1 VVYRALRNRK
11 KTLLRESFKY
21 FETHKARERAAI
33 VTLIRANDEETR
45 QEALEHLNELALLAD
60 TAGADV
66 LYRMTQ
72 ERPTPDVALYLGKG
86 KVEELKKHVEMLELQ
101 LVIFDD
107 ELSPVQIRNLEREIN
122 VKILDRPSL
131 ILDIFAS
138 RARTREAKTQ
148 IELAQLEYLLPRLTR
163 AWTHLSKQHGGIG
176 TKGPGETQ
184 IETDRRLVKTRI
196 SHLKEKLGEIERQQ
210 HTRRSGRNDELTRV
224 ALVGYTNVGKS
235 SLLNTLAIGE
245 SDVFVENRL
254 FATLDA
260 TTRAVEFAHGRR
272 ALMTDTVGFIRKL
285 PPKLI
290 ASFRTTL
297 SEVDEADVL
306 LHVVDIS
313 NPQFEEQIVVVGETL
328 HELGAHLKPTIMVFN
343 KLDAL
348 PEDRK
353 YLISELRARYPH
365 AVFISAARGIGVE
378 HLKNEIEKVI
388 TETSFEITVE
398 IPMAHYDIASRLH
411 ELGEVRE
418 RVFSE
423 THVRLRL
430 RVHIRNKER
439 VERLLATA
447 A

>member
-1 VVYRALRNRK
+1 
-11 KTLLRESFKY
+11 
-21 FETHKARERAAI
+21 
-33 VTLIRANDEETR
+33 
-45 QEALEHLNELALLAD
+45 
-60 TAGADV
+60 
-66 LYRMTQ
+66 MTQ
-72 ERPTPDVALYLGKG
+72 ERSTPDGALYLGKG
-86 KVEELKKHVEMLELQ
+86 KVEELKKHVTMLEIQ
-101 LVIFDD
+101 LAIFDD
-107 ELSPVQIRNLEREIN
+107 ELSPVQVRNLEKELNIK
-122 VKILDRPSL
+122 VLDRSSL

-138 RARTREAKTQ
+138 RARTSEAKTQ

-196 SHLKEKLGEIERQQ
+196 SRLKEKLGVIERQ
-210 HTRRSGRNDELTRV
+210 HETRRGGRNDELTRI
-224 ALVGYTNVGKS
+224 ALVGYTNAGKS
-235 SLLNTLAIGE
+235 SLLNTLAAG
-245 SDVFVENRL
+245 SNVFVENRL

-260 TTRAVEFAHGRR
+260 TTRSVDFAHGRQ
-272 ALMTDTVGFIRKL
+272 ALVTDTVGFIRKL

-297 SEVDEADVL
+297 SEVREADIL

-313 NPQFEEQIVVVGETL
+313 SAQFEEQIEVVGETL
-328 HELGAHLKPTIMVFN
+328 RELDSHLTPTIMVFN
-343 KLDAL
+343 KLDL
-348 PEDRK
+348 LDEEQK
-353 YLISELRARYPH
+353 YLISELRERYPH
-365 AVFISAARGIGVE
+365 AVFISAQRGIGIE
-378 HLKNEIEKVI
+378 HLKSEIEKVI
-388 TETSFEITVE
+388 TESSFELTVE

-418 RVFSE
+418 RIFTD

-430 RVHIRNKER
+430 RVHVRNKER

>member
-1 VVYRALRNRK
+1 M
-11 KTLLRESFKY
+11 RETFKY

-33 VTLIRANDEETR
+33 VTIIRSNDEETR

-72 ERPTPDVALYLGKG
+72 ERATPDVALYLGKG
-86 KVEELKKHVEMLELQ
+86 KVEELKKHVAALEIQ

-107 ELSPVQIRNLEREIN
+107 ELSPVQIRNLEREVN
-122 VKILDRPSL
+122 VKILDRSSL

-196 SHLKEKLGEIERQQ
+196 SLLKEKLSEIARQ
-210 HTRRSGRNDELTRV
+210 HETRRSGRNDELARV
-224 ALVGYTNVGKS
+224 ALVGYTNAGKS
-235 SLLNTLAIGE
+235 SLLNTLASGD
-245 SDVFVENRL
+245 SNVFVENRL

-260 TTRAVEFAHGRR
+260 TTRSIDLAHSRK
-272 ALMTDTVGFIRKL
+272 ALVTDTVGFIRKL

-297 SEVDEADVL
+297 SEVREADIL
-306 LHVVDIS
+306 LHVVDIAS
-313 NPQFEEQIVVVGETL
+313 AQFEEQIEVVQETL

-343 KLDAL
+343 KLDL
-348 PEDRK
+348 LDEEKK
-353 YLISELRARYPH
+353 YLISELRERYPH
-365 AVFISAARGIGVE
+365 AVFISAERGIGIE
-378 HLKNEIEKVI
+378 HLKSEIEKVI
-388 TETSFEITVE
+388 TESSFELTVE
-398 IPMAHYDIASRLH
+398 IPMTHYDIASRLH

-430 RVHIRNKER
+430 RVHVRNKER

>member
-1 VVYRALRNRK
+1 MRE
-11 KTLLRESFKY
+11 TLQF
-21 FETHKARERAAI
+21 FETHKTRERAAI
-33 VTLIRANDEETR
+33 VTLIRSNDEDSR
-45 QEALEHLNELALLAD
+45 QKALEHLSELALLAD

-72 ERPTPDVALYLGKG
+72 ERPKPDVALYLGKG
-86 KVEELKKHVEMLELQ
+86 KVEELKKHIEMLEIQ

-107 ELSPVQIRNLEREIN
+107 DLSPVQVRNLERELNI
-122 VKILDRPSL
+122 KIIDRSNL

-138 RARTREAKTQ
+138 RARSREAKTQ

-196 SHLKEKLGEIERQQ
+196 GHLKEKLSDIERQQ
-210 HTRRSGRNDELTRV
+210 HTRRSGRSDELTRI

-235 SLLNTLAIGE
+235 SLLNTIALDQN
-245 SDVFVENRL
+245 SNVFVENRL

-260 TTRAVEFAHGRR
+260 TTRAVELSHGRKT
-272 ALMTDTVGFIRKL
+272 LVTDTVGFIRKL
-285 PPKLI
+285 PARLI

-297 SEVDEADVL
+297 SEVDEADIL

-313 NPQFEEQIVVVGETL
+313 SPQFEEQIEVVEDTL
-328 HELGAHLKPTIMVFN
+328 RGLEAHNKPTIMVFN

-348 PEDRK
+348 EEDRK
-353 YLISELRARYPH
+353 YLVAEMRSRYPH
-365 AVFISAARGIGVE
+365 AVFISAERGIGIE
-378 HLKNEIEKVI
+378 QLKHEIESVI
-388 TETSFEITVE
+388 TETSFELVVE
-398 IPMAHYDIASRLH
+398 VPLTHYDIASRLH

-418 RVFSE
+418 RIFSD

-430 RVHIRNKER
+430 RVHSRNKER
-439 VERLLATA
+439 VERLLALA

>member
-1 VVYRALRNRK
+1 MK
-11 KTLLRESFKY
+11 ESVRF

-33 VTLIRANDEETR
+33 VTLIRSNDEETR
-45 QEALEHLNELALLAD
+45 ARALEHLSELALLAD

-66 LYRMTQ
+66 LYRLTQ

-86 KVEELKKHVEMLELQ
+86 KVEELKKHIEMLEIQ
-101 LVIFDD
+101 LVLFDD
-107 ELSPVQIRNLEREIN
+107 DLSPVQIRNLEKELG
-122 VKILDRPSL
+122 VKILDRSGL

-163 AWTHLSKQHGGIG
+163 AWTHLSKQMGGIG

-196 SHLKEKLGEIERQQ
+196 SILKEKLAEIERQ
-210 HTRRSGRNDELTRV
+210 HRTRREGRSDELTRI

-235 SLLNTLAIGE
+235 SLLNTIASGVSE
-245 SDVFVENRL
+245 VFVENRL

-260 TTRAVEFAHGRR
+260 TTRAMALSHGRQ
-272 ALMTDTVGFIRKL
+272 ALVTDTVGFIRKL
-285 PPKLI
+285 PSRLI

-297 SEVDEADVL
+297 REVEEADIL
-306 LHVVDIS
+306 LHVVDIAS
-313 NPQFEEQIVVVGETL
+313 PSFEEQIEVVYETL
-328 HELGAHLKPTIMVFN
+328 RELDAHLKPTIMVFN
-343 KLDAL
+343 KIDAL
-348 PEDRK
+348 SDDRQQ
-353 YLISELRARYPH
+353 ITHELRVQYPH
-365 AVFISAARGIGVE
+365 AVFVSAERGIGIE
-378 HLKNEIEKVI
+378 QLKNEIEKVI
-388 TETSFEITVE
+388 TEASFELTVE
-398 IPMAHYDIASRLH
+398 IPLAHYEIASRLH
-411 ELGEVRE
+411 DLGEVTE
-418 RVFSE
+418 RVFTE

-430 RVHIRNKER
+430 RVHARNKER

>member
-1 VVYRALRNRK
+1 MK
-11 KTLLRESFKY
+11 ESFRY

-33 VTLIRANDEETR
+33 VTLIRANDEESR
-45 QEALEHLNELALLAD
+45 AEALEHLSELALLAD

-86 KVEELKKHVEMLELQ
+86 KVEELKKHIEMLEIQ
-101 LVIFDD
+101 LVLFDD
-107 ELSPVQIRNLEREIN
+107 DLSPVQIRNLEKEVG
-122 VKILDRPSL
+122 VKILDRSGL

-163 AWTHLSKQHGGIG
+163 AWTHLSKQMGGIG

-196 SHLKEKLGEIERQQ
+196 SHLKEKLGEIERQ
-210 HTRRSGRNDELTRV
+210 HRTRREGRSDELTRI

-235 SLLNTLAIGE
+235 SLLNTIAAGA

-260 TTRAVEFAHGRR
+260 TTRSMQLSHGRH
-272 ALMTDTVGFIRKL
+272 ALATDTVGFIRKL
-285 PPKLI
+285 PPRLI

-297 SEVDEADVL
+297 REVEEADIL
-306 LHVVDIS
+306 LHVVDIAS
-313 NPQFEEQIVVVGETL
+313 PQFEEQIEVVQHTL
-328 HELGAHLKPTIMVFN
+328 HELGASTTPTIMVFN
-343 KLDAL
+343 KIDAL
-348 PEDRK
+348 ADDRR
-353 YLISELRARYPH
+353 YIIQELREQYPH
-365 AVFISAARGIGVE
+365 AVFISAERGIGIE
-378 HLKNEIEKVI
+378 QLKNEIEKVI
-388 TETSFEITVE
+388 TESSFEITVE
-398 IPMAHYDIASRLH
+398 IPLAHYDIASRLH
-411 ELGEVRE
+411 ELGEVAE
-418 RVFSE
+418 RIFTD
-423 THVRLRL
+423 THVRLKL
-430 RVHIRNKER
+430 RVHTRNKER

>member
-1 VVYRALRNRK
+1 MRD
-11 KTLLRESFKY
+11 SFKY
-21 FETHKARERAAI
+21 FETHKTRERAAI
-33 VTLIRANDEETR
+33 VTLIRNSDEDSRTA
-45 QEALEHLNELALLAD
+45 ALEHLSELALLAD

-72 ERPTPDVALYLGKG
+72 ERPTPDGALYLGKG
-86 KVEELKKHVEMLELQ
+86 KVEELKKHIEMLEIQ
-101 LVIFDD
+101 TVIFDD
-107 ELSPVQIRNLEREIN
+107 DLSPMQVRNLEKELAIK
-122 VKILDRPSL
+122 VLDRSAL

-148 IELAQLEYLLPRLTR
+148 IELAQLEYMLPRLTR
-163 AWTHLSKQHGGIG
+163 AWTHLSKQMGGIG

-196 SHLKEKLGEIERQQ
+196 SLLKEKLLGIERQQ
-210 HTRRSGRNDELTRV
+210 RTRREGRSDELTRI

-235 SLLNTLAIGE
+235 SLLNTIAGS

-260 TTRAVEFAHGRR
+260 TTRAMELSHGRR
-272 ALMTDTVGFIRKL
+272 ALITDTVGFIRKL
-285 PPKLI
+285 PPRLI

-297 SEVDEADVL
+297 REVDEADIL

-313 NPQFEEQIVVVGETL
+313 SQQFEEQIQVVDDTL

-348 PEDRK
+348 PDEQRD
-353 YLISELRARYPH
+353 IIGELRAKYPH
-365 AVFISAARGIGVE
+365 AVFISAERGIGIE
-378 HLKNEIEKVI
+378 KLRSEIEKVI
-388 TETSFEITVE
+388 TEASFELTVE
-398 IPMAHYDIASRLH
+398 IPLSHYEVASRLH
-411 ELGEVRE
+411 ELGEVTE

-430 RVHIRNKER
+430 RVHTRNKER

>member
-1 VVYRALRNRK
+1 
-11 KTLLRESFKY
+11 LRESFKY

-33 VTLIRANDEETR
+33 VTLVRANDEDTR
-45 QEALEHLNELALLAD
+45 QEAQEHLSELALLAD
-60 TAGADV
+60 TAGADI
-66 LYRMTQ
+66 LFRMTQ
-72 ERPTPDVALYLGKG
+72 ERPMPDVALYLGKG
-86 KVEELKKHVEMLELQ
+86 KVEELKQHVEALELQ
-101 LVIFDD
+101 IVIFDD
-107 ELSPVQIRNLEREIN
+107 DLSPVQVRNLEKELN
-122 VKILDRPSL
+122 VKILDRSSL

-148 IELAQLEYLLPRLTR
+148 IELAQLEYMLPRLTR

-184 IETDRRLVKTRI
+184 IETDRRMVKTRI

-210 HTRRSGRNDELTRV
+210 QTRRAGRNDELTRI

-235 SLLNTLAIGE
+235 SLLNTLASGQ
-245 SDVFVENRL
+245 SNVFVENRL

-260 TTRAVEFAHGRR
+260 TTRAVELGHGRQT
-272 ALMTDTVGFIRKL
+272 LVTDTVGFIRKL
-285 PPKLI
+285 PSKLI

-297 SEVDEADVL
+297 SEVQEADIL

-313 NPQFEEQIVVVGETL
+313 SPQFEEQIEVVAETL
-328 HELGAHLKPTIMVFN
+328 QSLDVHRKPVIMVFN

-348 PEDRK
+348 DEDRK
-353 YLISELRARYPH
+353 YLIAEMRAKYPH

-378 HLKNEIEKVI
+378 HLKSEIEKVI
-388 TETSFEITVE
+388 NETSFEITVE
-398 IPMAHYDIASRLH
+398 IPLAHYDIASRLH

-418 RVFSE
+418 RIFTE

-430 RVHIRNKER
+430 RVHVRNKER

>member
-1 VVYRALRNRK
+1 M
-11 KTLLRESFKY
+11 
-21 FETHKARERAAI
+21 
-33 VTLIRANDEETR
+33 TLIRSSDEETR
-45 QEALEHLNELALLAD
+45 RAALEHLNELALLAD

-72 ERPTPDVALYLGKG
+72 ERNTPDGALYLGKG
-86 KVEELKKHVEMLELQ
+86 KVEELRRHVEALEIQ
-101 LVIFDD
+101 IAIFDD
-107 ELSPVQIRNLEREIN
+107 ELTPVQLRNLEKELNIK
-122 VKILDRPSL
+122 VLDRSSL

-184 IETDRRLVKTRI
+184 IETDRRMVKTRI
-196 SHLKEKLGEIERQQ
+196 SHLREKLVEIERQ
-210 HTRRSGRNDELTRV
+210 HATRRSGRSDELARV
-224 ALVGYTNVGKS
+224 ALVGYTNAGKS
-235 SLLNTLAIGE
+235 SLINVLTAGDSN
-245 SDVFVENRL
+245 VFVENRL

-272 ALMTDTVGFIRKL
+272 ALVTDTVGFIRKL

-297 SEVDEADVL
+297 SEVQEADIL
-306 LHVVDIS
+306 LHVVDLA
-313 NPQFEEQIVVVGETL
+313 NAQFEEQIEVVNGTL
-328 HELGAHLKPTIMVFN
+328 QELGSHLKPTIMVFN

-348 PEDRK
+348 DEDQK
-353 YLISELRARYPH
+353 YLISELRERYPH
-365 AVFISAARGIGVE
+365 AVFISAQRGIGIE
-378 HLKNEIEKVI
+378 RLKSEIEKVI
-388 TETSFEITVE
+388 TESSFELTVE
-398 IPMAHYDIASRLH
+398 IPLAHYDIATHLY
-411 ELGEVRE
+411 ELGEVSE

-423 THVRLRL
+423 THIRLRL
-430 RVHIRNKER
+430 RVHVRNKER

>member
-1 VVYRALRNRK
+1 M
-11 KTLLRESFKY
+11 RESFRH

-33 VTLIRANDEETR
+33 VTLIRSNNEETR

-72 ERPTPDVALYLGKG
+72 ERPKPDVALYLGKG
-86 KVEELKKHVEMLELQ
+86 KVEELKQHVEMLEIQ

-107 ELSPVQIRNLEREIN
+107 DLTPSQARNLEKELN
-122 VKILDRPSL
+122 VKILDRSGI

-184 IETDRRLVKTRI
+184 IETDRRLVQTRI
-196 SHLKEKLGEIERQQ
+196 LVLKGKLNEIARQ
-210 HTRRSGRNDELTRV
+210 HETRRSGRGDEMTRI
-224 ALVGYTNVGKS
+224 ALVGYTNAGKS
-235 SLLNTLAIGE
+235 SLLNTIATGE

-260 TTRAVEFAHGRR
+260 TTRAVVLSHGRR
-272 ALMTDTVGFIRKL
+272 TLVTDTVGFIRKL
-285 PPKLI
+285 PARLI

-297 SEVDEADVL
+297 SEVDEADIL
-306 LHVVDIS
+306 LHVVDVAS
-313 NPQFEEQIVVVGETL
+313 SQFEEQIEVVTETL
-328 HELGAHLKPTIMVFN
+328 KELKADTKPVIMVFN

-348 PEDRK
+348 PEERK
-353 YLISELRARYPH
+353 YLVADLRARYPH
-365 AVFISAARGIGVE
+365 AVFISAMRGIGIE
-378 HLKNEIEKVI
+378 NLKSEIEKVI
-388 TETSFEITVE
+388 TEASFELTVD
-398 IPMAHYDIASRLH
+398 IPLAHYEIASRLH

-418 RVFSE
+418 RVFSD
-423 THVRLRL
+423 THVRLKM
-430 RVHIRNKER
+430 RVHVRNRER

>member
-1 VVYRALRNRK
+1 M
-11 KTLLRESFKY
+11 RESFKY

-33 VTLIRANDEETR
+33 VTLIRANDEDTR
-45 QEALEHLNELALLAD
+45 QEAQEHLSELALLAD
-60 TAGADV
+60 TAGADI
-66 LYRMTQ
+66 LFRMTQ
-72 ERPTPDVALYLGKG
+72 ERALPDGALYLGKG
-86 KVEELKKHVEMLELQ
+86 KVEELKQHIAALDLQ
-101 LVIFDD
+101 LVLFDD
-107 ELSPVQIRNLEREIN
+107 DLSPMQVRNLERELN
-122 VKILDRPSL
+122 VKILDRSGL

-148 IELAQLEYLLPRLTR
+148 IELAQLEYMLPRLTR

-196 SHLKEKLGEIERQQ
+196 SHLKEKLGEIERQHQ
-210 HTRRSGRNDELTRV
+210 TRRAGRNDELTRI

-235 SLLNTLAIGE
+235 SLLNTLASGE
-245 SDVFVENRL
+245 SNVFVENRL

-260 TTRAVEFAHGRR
+260 TTRAVELSHGRQS
-272 ALMTDTVGFIRKL
+272 LVTDTVGFIRKL
-285 PPKLI
+285 PAKLI

-297 SEVDEADVL
+297 SEVQEADIL
-306 LHVVDIS
+306 LHVVDIAS
-313 NPQFEEQIVVVGETL
+313 PQFEEQIEIVSQTL
-328 HELGAHLKPTIMVFN
+328 HELDAHGKPVIMVFN

-348 PEDRK
+348 EEEKK
-353 YLISELRARYPH
+353 YLIAEMRARYPH
-365 AVFISAARGIGVE
+365 AVFISAARGIGIE
-378 HLKNEIEKVI
+378 HLKSEIEKVI

-398 IPMAHYDIASRLH
+398 IPLAHYDIASRLH

-418 RVFSE
+418 RIFSE

-430 RVHIRNKER
+430 RVHVRNKER

>member
-1 VVYRALRNRK
+1 M
-11 KTLLRESFKY
+11 
-21 FETHKARERAAI
+21 
-33 VTLIRANDEETR
+33 
-45 QEALEHLNELALLAD
+45 NELALLAD

-72 ERPTPDVALYLGKG
+72 ERNTPDGALYLGKG
-86 KVEELKKHVEMLELQ
+86 KVEELKRHVEALEIQ
-101 LVIFDD
+101 IVIFDD
-107 ELSPVQIRNLEREIN
+107 ELTPGQLRNLEKELNIK
-122 VKILDRPSL
+122 VLDRSSL

-163 AWTHLSKQHGGIG
+163 AWTHLSKQTGGIG

-196 SHLKEKLGEIERQQ
+196 SVLKEKLVAIEQQ
-210 HTRRSGRNDELTRV
+210 HSTRRAGRSDELARIS
-224 ALVGYTNVGKS
+224 LVGYTNAGKS
-235 SLLNTLAIGE
+235 SLINVLTAGDSN
-245 SDVFVENRL
+245 VFVENRL

-272 ALMTDTVGFIRKL
+272 ALVTDTVGFIRKL

-297 SEVDEADVL
+297 SEVQEADIL
-306 LHVVDIS
+306 LHVVDLA
-313 NPQFEEQIVVVGETL
+313 NPQFEEQIEVVNGTL
-328 HELGAHLKPTIMVFN
+328 QELGAHLKPTIMVFN

-348 PEDRK
+348 DEDRK
-353 YLISELRARYPH
+353 FLVAELRGRYPH
-365 AVFISAARGIGVE
+365 AVFISAQRGIGIE
-378 HLKNEIEKVI
+378 RLKSEIEKVI
-388 TETSFEITVE
+388 TESSFELTVE
-398 IPMAHYDIASRLH
+398 IPMAHYDIATRLY
-411 ELGEVRE
+411 ELGEVSE
-418 RVFSE
+418 RVYSD

-430 RVHIRNKER
+430 RVHVRNKER
-439 VERLLATA
+439 VERLLAMA

>member
-1 VVYRALRNRK
+1 
-11 KTLLRESFKY
+11 LRESFKY
-21 FETHKARERAAI
+21 FETHKTRERAAI
-33 VTLIRANDEETR
+33 VTLIRATDEDTR
-45 QEALEHLNELALLAD
+45 TAALEHLNELALLAD

-72 ERPTPDVALYLGKG
+72 ERPTPDGALYLGKG
-86 KVEELKKHVEMLELQ
+86 KVEELKRHVEMLEIQ
-101 LVIFDD
+101 TVIFDD
-107 ELSPVQIRNLEREIN
+107 DLSPMQVRNLEKELAIK
-122 VKILDRPSL
+122 VLDRSSL

-163 AWTHLSKQHGGIG
+163 AWTHLSKQMGGIG

-196 SHLKEKLGEIERQQ
+196 SHLKEKLQEIERQ
-210 HTRRSGRNDELTRV
+210 HRTRREGRSDELTRI

-235 SLLNTLAIGE
+235 SLINTVAGKD
-245 SDVFVENRL
+245 DVFVENRL

-260 TTRAVEFAHGRR
+260 TTRAMELSHGRR
-272 ALMTDTVGFIRKL
+272 ALITDTVGFIRKL
-285 PPKLI
+285 PPRLI

-297 SEVDEADVL
+297 REVDEADIL
-306 LHVVDIS
+306 LHVVDIAS
-313 NPQFEEQIVVVGETL
+313 PQFDEQIEVVNETL
-328 HELGAHLKPTIMVFN
+328 RELGAHLKPTIMVFN

-348 PEDRK
+348 ADENRDV
-353 YLISELRARYPH
+353 IGEMRAKYPH
-365 AVFISAARGIGVE
+365 AVFISAERGIGIE
-378 HLKNEIEKVI
+378 KLKNEIEKVI
-388 TETSFEITVE
+388 TESSFELTVE
-398 IPMAHYDIASRLH
+398 IPLSHYEVASRLH
-411 ELGEVRE
+411 ELGEVTE
-418 RVFSE
+418 RIFSD

-430 RVHIRNKER
+430 RVHSRNKER